1 MKQQKIDAV
10 IFDLGRVIVNID
22 LKGGIFKY
30 FAQNTLCSDD
40 DTMRKLVT
48 DDMYRQAMRG
58 QITSQQLHEKL
69 SNRFGFQLNYD
80 EFVNVWCGG
89 FSPNPGM
96 AQLIAEL
103 SGQVKLGLLSDA
115 DALHWGFIKTNYPEI
130 KYFKKPTISFEV
142 GITKPA
148 KEIYVKAAENTGAAI
163 ENCIFFD
170 DLATNVKGAI
180 DAGMQA
186 VVFESPQQVRR
197 ELTER
202 GLLKL

>member
-1 MKQQKIDAV
+1 MQGKI
-10 IFDLGRVIVNID
+10 
-22 LKGGIFKY
+22 
-30 FAQNTLCSDD
+30 TPE
-40 DTMRKLVT
+40 
-48 DDMYRQAMRG
+48 
-58 QITSQQLHEKL
+58 QLHEKL
-69 SNRFGFQLNYD
+69 SDRFGLHLNYD

-89 FSPNPGM
+89 FSPNHGM

-115 DALHWGFIKTNYPEI
+115 DALHWGFIRENYPEM

-170 DLATNVKGAI
+170 DLAANVKGAI

-186 VVFESPQQVRR
+186 VVFENPQQVRR
-197 ELTER
+197 ELAER
-202 GLLKL
+202 GFPKI

>member
-1 MKQQKIDAV
+1 MKRQKIEAV

-22 LKGGIFKY
+22 LKGGIFKH
-30 FAQNTLCSDD
+30 FAQNIACSDE
-40 DTMRKLVT
+40 DTMRKLVN
-48 DDMYRQAMRG
+48 DDMYRRAMQG
-58 QITSQQLHEKL
+58 KITPEQLHEKL
-69 SNRFGFQLNYD
+69 SDRFGLHLNYN

-115 DALHWGFIKTNYPEI
+115 DALHWGFIRENYPEM

-170 DLATNVKGAI
+170 DLAANVKGAI

-186 VVFESPQQVRR
+186 VVFENPQQVRR
-197 ELTER
+197 ELAER
-202 GLLKL
+202 GLGI

>member
-1 MKQQKIDAV
+1 MEKQKIEAV

-22 LKGGIFKY
+22 LRGGIFKY
-30 FAQNTLCSDD
+30 FTQNVSGSDED
-40 DTMRKLVT
+40 
-48 DDMYRQAMRG
+48 AMRAMIKDDIFRQSMQG
-58 QITSQQLHEKL
+58 KITPQQLHKKL
-69 SNRFGFQLNYD
+69 SDRFGLHLNYD
-80 EFVNVWCGG
+80 EFVNIWCGL

-115 DALHWGFIKTNYPEI
+115 DTLHWGFIKANYPEM
-130 KYFKKPTISFEV
+130 KYFKKPTISFKV

-148 KEIYVKAAENTGAAI
+148 KEIYITAAENTGAAI

-170 DLATNVKGAI
+170 DLAVNVKGAI

-197 ELTER
+197 ELAER
-202 GLLKL
+202 GLCV

>member
-1 MKQQKIDAV
+1 MKQKKIEAV

-22 LKGGIFKY
+22 LRGGIFKY
-30 FAQNTLCSDD
+30 FTQNVAGSDEDAMRTMIKD
-40 DTMRKLVT
+40 DVF
-48 DDMYRQAMRG
+48 RQAMQG
-58 QITSQQLHEKL
+58 KITPQQLHEKL
-69 SNRFGFQLNYD
+69 SDRFGLNLNYK
-80 EFVNVWCGG
+80 EFVNTWCGM

-115 DALHWGFIKTNYPEI
+115 DALHWGFIKNNYPEM

-170 DLATNVKGAI
+170 DLAANVKGAI

-186 VVFESPQQVRR
+186 VVFENPQQVRR
-197 ELTER
+197 ELAER
-202 GLLKL
+202 GFPKI